1 MFVLVEQ
8 VSPFKGMYEYDVFL
22 EDIEINYSNILF
34 SVRAYYLESIYSKIE
49 NAVDLFV
56 FNNNYLSKDREET
69 MPKLESLKKLLIEE
83 LKELGVD
90 EDTKV
95 NIKIVED

>member
-8 VSPFKGMYEYDVFL
+8 VSPFKGVYEYDVFL
-22 EDIEINYSNILF
+22 EDTEINYSNILF
-34 SVRAYYLESIYSKIE
+34 SVRAYYLESIYSKIG

-56 FNNNYLSKDREET
+56 FNNNYFSKDREET
-69 MPKLESLKKLLIEE
+69 MPMLESLKKLLIEE

-90 EDTKV
+90 ENTKMD
-95 NIKIVED
+95 IKIVED